1 MKEERNLPI
10 LMLAFIA
17 SQILSVIFIQNLIVS
32 QAPVEQYAPF
42 GNENV
47 AQATANSGLLIVSV
61 AVFTL
66 FLILVLK
73 FKLKFIF
80 KFAVIVMPL
89 IFFLGY
95 TDYHLTTLLSYFT
108 GQDFTAAATVI
119 TLFFT
124 FAVIYGLIK
133 KIHLLVTCAVVLLT
147 AEIAS
152 FLAISLAPPTL
163 YILPVAFALYDIY
176 AVFRGPL
183 KKLIKVQPKKSLQQ
197 QFIYS
202 DFGLIIT
209 RIAGFTIGAGDF
221 IFYSLL
227 VGAGFIQKS
236 FLGAIVV
243 GVAINFGIIATLY
256 ILQKYKKP
264 LPGLP
269 IPVFLA
275 IAVLVLL
282 SFIK

>member
-1 MKEERNLPI
+1 MEQRNLAI
-10 LMLAFIA
+10 LMLAFVA

-47 AQATANSGLLIVSV
+47 AQATANAGILIVSV
-61 AVFTL
+61 ALFTF
-66 FLILVLK
+66 FLIMVLK
-73 FKLKFIF
+73 FKLRFVF

-89 IFFLGY
+89 FFLLGY
-95 TDYHLTTLLSYFT
+95 TDYHLTALLGYFT
-108 GQDFTAAATVI
+108 GEDFTALATVA
-119 TLFFT
+119 TLFFV
-124 FAVIYGLIK
+124 FAVVYGLIK
-133 KIHLLVTCAVVLLT
+133 KKHLLVTSAVILLT

-152 FLAISLAPPTL
+152 FLAISLSPPTL
-163 YILPVAFALYDIY
+163 YILPIAFALYDIY

-183 KKLIKVQPKKSLQQ
+183 KKLIKVQPRKALKQ

-202 DFGLIIT
+202 DFGLIIA
-209 RIAGFTIGAGDF
+209 RIGGFTIGAGDF

-227 VGAGFIQKS
+227 VGSGFLQKS
-236 FLGAIVV
+236 FLGAIAV
-243 GVAINFGIIATLY
+243 GIAINVGIIATLY

-282 SFIK
+282 NFV

>member
-1 MKEERNLPI
+1 VKDERNLPV
-10 LMLAFIA
+10 LMLAFVI

-47 AQATANSGLLIVSV
+47 AQATANSGILIVSV
-61 AVFTL
+61 ALFTF
-66 FLILVLK
+66 FLIMVLK
-73 FKLKFIF
+73 FRLRFIF
-80 KFAVIVMPL
+80 KIAVIVLPL
-89 IFFLGY
+89 FFLLGY
-95 TDYHLTTLLSYFT
+95 TDYHLMSLLGYFT
-108 GQDFTAAATVI
+108 GQDFTAIATVI
-119 TLFFT
+119 TVFFV
-124 FAVIYGLIK
+124 FAVIYGLYK
-133 KIHLLVTCAVVLLT
+133 KIYVLVTSAVILLT

-152 FLAISLAPPTL
+152 FLALSLAPPTL

-183 KKLIKVQPKKSLQQ
+183 KKLIKIQPKKTLRQ

-202 DFGLIIT
+202 DFGLIIA
-209 RIAGFTIGAGDF
+209 RIGGFTIGAGDF

-236 FLGAIVV
+236 FFGAIVV
-243 GVAINFGIIATLY
+243 GIVINLGIIATLY
-256 ILQKYKKP
+256 ILQKYKRP

-282 SFIK
+282 NFL